1 MKVGTISFLVMLA
14 GSSILWAMSMR
25 SKVVDQ
31 QAEIAALRCAADR
44 QQVEMEAMAAE
55 LKNRDAVIAERD
67 KVVAELS
74 KKTAADLAALEEAK
88 NDPSVAAWT
97 ADIVPAAVAG
107 LLKAG
112 ASGRS
117 ENHKADASGSA
128 YADR

>member
-31 QAEIAALRCAADR
+31 QAEIAALRYAAE
-44 QQVEMEAMAAE
+44 QQRAEMEEMAAE
-55 LKNRDAVIAERD
+55 LKKRDAVIAERD
-67 KVVAELS
+67 RIVAELS
-74 KKTAADLAALEEAK
+74 RKTAADLAALEEAR

-112 ASGRS
+112 AGDRRADSETDSAGGAHDGR
-117 ENHKADASGSA
+117 
-128 YADR
+128 